1 MSCPPQAY
9 TYLVW
14 ISHMLVYIFYLKFK
28 YIWEFSIVSHKS
40 FTNTINMNNI
50 CNILVLPISILF
62 FHIHVYICIYNYFI
76 FLYFFCIFL
85 LCGFENNFD
94 LWITMQGSLTFNES
108 NKYAYTYYMSVY
120 LIKFY
125 FFLFYFSFCV
135 IFSFFGIRFVARGAS
150 LVQVLFIFCIFR

>member
-14 ISHMLVYIFYLKFK
+14 ISHMLVYLFYLKFK

-62 FHIHVYICIYNYFI
+62 FHIHVYIYAYII
-76 FLYFFCIFL
+76 ILFFCIFFVYFCYAVLKTILIFGL
-85 LCGFENNFD
+85 LCKVAWRLMKATNTRIHTIWVCILLNF
-94 LWITMQGSLTFNES
+94 TF
-108 NKYAYTYYMSVY
+108 
-120 LIKFY
+120 
-125 FFLFYFSFCV
+125 FFFTLA
-135 IFSFFGIRFVARGAS
+135 FV
-150 LVQVLFIFCIFR
+150 